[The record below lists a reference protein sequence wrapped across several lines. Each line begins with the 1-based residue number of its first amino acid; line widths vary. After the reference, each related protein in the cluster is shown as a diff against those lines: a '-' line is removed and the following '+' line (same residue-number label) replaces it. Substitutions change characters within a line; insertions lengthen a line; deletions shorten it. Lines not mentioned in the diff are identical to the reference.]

1 MSLNFPNA
9 PDDGDQYEGYV
20 WNDTVGVW
28 QIDNNFN
35 YSDPIRLF
43 QADPEISASFSVP
56 ENFNFMTIGPL
67 SVAFDM
73 ILTIPID
80 SIVVVF

>member
-1 MSLNFPNA
+1 MSLDFPSA

-20 WNDTVGVW
+20 WNDAVGVW

-43 QADPEISASFSVP
+43 QANPEIGADYSVP

-73 ILTIPID
+73 TLTVPID

>member
-1 MSLNFPNA
+1 MSLDFPNA

-20 WNDTVGVW
+20 WNDAVGVW

-43 QADPEISASFSVP
+43 QANPEIGADFSVP

-73 ILTIPID
+73 TLTVPID

>member
-1 MSLNFPNA
+1 MSLDFPNTPSNGA
-9 PDDGDQYEGYV
+9 QYEGYV
-20 WNDTVGVW
+20 WNNAIGVW

-43 QADPEISASFSVP
+43 QANPQIGADYSVP

-73 ILTIPID
+73 TLTIPSGSKAI
-80 SIVVVF
+80 IF

>member
-1 MSLNFPNA
+1 MSLDFPND
-9 PDDGDQYEGYV
+9 PDNGDQYEGYV
-20 WNDTVGVW
+20 WNDAVGVW

-43 QADPEISASFSVP
+43 QANPEIGADYSVP

-73 ILTIPID
+73 TLTVPID